1 MKTRPLIAILA
12 AALSLQAQ
20 AVVQIL
26 PAGEFAARDGRPGT
40 GKAWRLNDAQGR
52 ALAAQ
57 LTAIAAKSAFVID
70 YEHQSLRSAANGQ
83 PAPAAGWA
91 TAFEW
96 REGLG
101 LFATDV
107 RWTEAA
113 KARIEADEY
122 RYISPVIQFDERT
135 GTVLGVINAALVNT
149 PALLGMAPVSQA
161 AEAALAALSAQA
173 AQSQTQEDP
182 SMNLLQLLIAAL
194 GLKAEA
200 TETEALSA
208 IAALKN
214 RAEAQPAI
222 PQALAAALEIKADA
236 PVDTA
241 VASIA
246 ALKTRAAGGEQ
257 STVATIAALQAQVAQ
272 LTASRHGE
280 QVEQLVSQALKD
292 GKLVPATA
300 EWARNLG
307 RTDLAALQ
315 TFLAAAPALPVAT
328 PQSGGQAPA
337 GQQAAA
343 LSAEEQQVCT
353 LLGLSADDY
362 RKQRAAA

>member
-40 GKAWRLNDAQGR
+40 GKAWRLSDAQGR

-57 LTAIAAKSAFVID
+57 LTAIAARSAFVID

-173 AQSQTQEDP
+173 AQSQTQED

-292 GKLVPATA
+292 GKLVPATV

-307 RTDLAALQ
+307 KADLAALQ
-315 TFLAAAPALPVAT
+315 GFLAAAPALSVAT
-328 PQSGGQAPA
+328 PQTGGQPPA
-337 GQQAAA
+337 GQQAA

>member
-40 GKAWRLNDAQGR
+40 GKAWRLSDAQGR

-173 AQSQTQEDP
+173 AQSQTQED

-292 GKLVPATA
+292 GKLVPATV

-307 RTDLAALQ
+307 KADLAALQ
-315 TFLAAAPALPVAT
+315 GFLAAAPALSVAT
-328 PQSGGQAPA
+328 PQTGGQPPA
-337 GQQAAA
+337 GQQAA